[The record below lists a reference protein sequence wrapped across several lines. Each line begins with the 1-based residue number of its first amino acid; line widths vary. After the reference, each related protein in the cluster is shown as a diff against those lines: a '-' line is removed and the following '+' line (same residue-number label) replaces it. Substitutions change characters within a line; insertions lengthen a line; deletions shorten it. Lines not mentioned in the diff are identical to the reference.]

1 VRDASGHASALLPP
15 SSRQL
20 VVIDDDASP
29 RGPKQVVVWNPP
41 LKKEKKFKRKRVDAE
56 TDEYNS
62 DTEEY
67 DEDQA
72 LQGDEKVRAAMML
85 AERKALAVE
94 GSDGDPI
101 RRKSAIVEA
110 ARIVA
115 SLTSHGVRTLCFA
128 KTRKLQELVLGYAR
142 ERSSTRL
149 AGYRGGYTPS
159 ERRRIESDFFEGRLD
174 GVVAT
179 CALELGVDVGD
190 LDATV
195 HLGWPGSRC
204 SLRQQAGRAGRDP
217 SRASLAVVVLFNG
230 PLDQLMA
237 QKAPLL
243 TGEVEPCALFV
254 AAWKSTSASGAGAA
268 SMAWRST
275 RRFSTKPRHRRDAGP
290 SRTSAC
296 CGTSCSARR
305 PRRP

>member
-1 VRDASGHASALLPP
+1 
-15 SSRQL
+15 
-20 VVIDDDASP
+20 
-29 RGPKQVVVWNPP
+29 
-41 LKKEKKFKRKRVDAE
+41 
-56 TDEYNS
+56 
-62 DTEEY
+62 
-67 DEDQA
+67 
-72 LQGDEKVRAAMML
+72 ML

-94 GSDGDPI
+94 GEDGEPI

-149 AGYRGGYTPS
+149 AGYRGGYTPA

-254 AAWKSTSASGAGAA
+254 AAWESTS
-268 SMAWRST
+268 
-275 RRFSTKPRHRRDAGP
+275 RDASDFHTQVHRERARLERSAALRGGRGAP
-290 SRTSAC
+290 SYRRPC
-296 CGTSCSARR
+296 KICRWQRRVCIRRVGTSLR
-305 PRRP
+305 PGPRLAAEGRLVSRKVQGPMLSEERY

>member
-1 VRDASGHASALLPP
+1 
-15 SSRQL
+15 
-20 VVIDDDASP
+20 
-29 RGPKQVVVWNPP
+29 
-41 LKKEKKFKRKRVDAE
+41 
-56 TDEYNS
+56 
-62 DTEEY
+62 
-67 DEDQA
+67 
-72 LQGDEKVRAAMML
+72 LQGEEKVRAAVML

-94 GSDGDPI
+94 GSDGEPI

-110 ARIVA
+110 ARVVA

-149 AGYRGGYTPS
+149 AGYRGGYTPA
-159 ERRRIESDFFEGRLD
+159 ERRRIEADFFEGRLD

-243 TGEVEPCALFV
+243 TGEVEPCALLI
-254 AAWKSTSASGAGAA
+254 AARKSASTPSSRRLFDGVEVYATIQHEATP
-268 SMAWRST
+268 ST
-275 RRFSTKPRHRRDAGP
+275 RRFSTKAP
-290 SRTSAC
+290 
-296 CGTSCSARR
+296 
-305 PRRP
+305 

>member
-1 VRDASGHASALLPP
+1 
-15 SSRQL
+15 
-20 VVIDDDASP
+20 
-29 RGPKQVVVWNPP
+29 
-41 LKKEKKFKRKRVDAE
+41 
-56 TDEYNS
+56 
-62 DTEEY
+62 
-67 DEDQA
+67 
-72 LQGDEKVRAAMML
+72 ML

-94 GSDGDPI
+94 GSDGEPI

-149 AGYRGGYTPS
+149 AGYRGGYTPA

-243 TGEVEPCALFV
+243 TGEVEPCALLV
-254 AAWKSTSASGAGAA
+254 AAWKSTSTSGDAVEQASRR
-268 SMAWRST
+268 WRIST
-275 RRFSTKPRHRRDAGP
+275 QVHRERARAAGP
-290 SRTSAC
+290 VALRGGRGAP
-296 CGTSCSARR
+296 SCRR
-305 PRRP
+305 PCKIRGS

>member
-1 VRDASGHASALLPP
+1 
-15 SSRQL
+15 
-20 VVIDDDASP
+20 
-29 RGPKQVVVWNPP
+29 
-41 LKKEKKFKRKRVDAE
+41 
-56 TDEYNS
+56 
-62 DTEEY
+62 
-67 DEDQA
+67 
-72 LQGDEKVRAAMML
+72 ML

-94 GSDGDPI
+94 GEDGEPI

-149 AGYRGGYTPS
+149 AGYRGGYTPA

-217 SRASLAVVVLFNG
+217 ARASLAVVVLFNG

-243 TGEVEPCALFV
+243 TGEVEPCALLV
-254 AAWKSTSASGAGAA
+254 AAWKSTSASLRWRGGWRDDPARSHAIDATQVHRERARLERSVALRGGRGAP
-268 SMAWRST
+268 SCRRPCEIRRWQRRIRT
-275 RRFSTKPRHRRDAGP
+275 RRV
-290 SRTSAC
+290 
-296 CGTSCSARR
+296 GTSL
-305 PRRP
+305 